1 MANNTLVS
9 GKRAKPKAKP
19 RGKPFT
25 GADDPRR
32 GKGGRRPNAQSITA
46 WLQEFAAMTGVELA
60 GLCTIYSR
68 ELRKAGDELP
78 LAALVAIRVLMSLI
92 NEPDA
97 RLLGQALDRIDGKV
111 TQPVTE
117 IPWREYVKQLGYD
130 PDSLMHEAEEIVS
143 RRFAELG
150 SEANSIRG
158 DRAQEQRADQMAE

>member
-1 MANNTLVS
+1 MNSTLTS

-32 GKGGRRPNAQSITA
+32 GKGGRKPNAQSITA
-46 WLQEFAAMTGVELA
+46 WLQEFAGMTGVELA
-60 GLCTIYSR
+60 ELCAIYAR

-92 NEPDA
+92 NDPDA

-111 TQPVTE
+111 IQPVAE
-117 IPWREYVKQLGYD
+117 MPWREYAKQMGYD
-130 PDSLMHEAEEIVS
+130 PDALMHEAEEIVNN
-143 RRFAELG
+143 RFAELG
-150 SEANSIRG
+150 DSANHSRG
-158 DRAQEQRADQMAE
+158 DRAQEQHADRVAG